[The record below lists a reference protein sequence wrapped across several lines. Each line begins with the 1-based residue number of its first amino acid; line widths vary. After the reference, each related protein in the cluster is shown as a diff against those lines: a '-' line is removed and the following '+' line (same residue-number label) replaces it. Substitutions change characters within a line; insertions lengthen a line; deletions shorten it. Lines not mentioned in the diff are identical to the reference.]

1 MANRIRIV
9 EQARQRA
16 MRQRQEL
23 GTDLREAR
31 LAAGLRQ
38 GDVGRALGWS
48 HARIGRIERAALQR
62 VTLDDLALVAAC
74 VGMAFSG
81 KLFPATGR
89 LRDAGQLSMI
99 NRYRGVVARG
109 RWNSKLEAP
118 VGLPGDQRAFDLL
131 LARGSLQVMH
141 EFISR
146 LRDVQAQVRR
156 LTVKQADARDAR
168 LILVIAATHAN
179 RRAVA
184 EAGGALRDS
193 FPLGTKAVLGALRS
207 GVDPGG
213 NGIVFL

>member
-9 EQARQRA
+9 EQAQRRA
-16 MRQRQEL
+16 LRQRQEL
-23 GTDLREAR
+23 GIDLREAR

-38 GDVGRALGWS
+38 EDVGQALGWT
-48 HARIGRIERAALQR
+48 HARVGRIERATSQR

-74 VGMAFSG
+74 VGLSFSG
-81 KLFPATGR
+81 RFFPAAGR
-89 LRDAGQLSMI
+89 LRDAAQLSMI
-99 NRYRGVVARG
+99 NRYRELAAPG
-109 RWNSKLEAP
+109 RWITRLEAP

-131 LARGSLQVMH
+131 LFRGELRIMH

-146 LRDVQAQVRR
+146 LRDVQAQIRR
-156 LTVKQADARDAR
+156 LSVKQADASEAR
-168 LILVIAATHAN
+168 LVLVIAATHAN

-193 FPLGTKAVLGALRS
+193 FPLSTRAVLAALRA
-207 GVDPGG
+207 GTDPGG

>member
-9 EQARQRA
+9 EQAQRRA
-16 MRQRQEL
+16 LRQRQEL
-23 GTDLREAR
+23 GADLREAR

-48 HARIGRIERAALQR
+48 HARVGRIERAQSQR
-62 VTLDDLALVAAC
+62 VTLDDFALLAAC
-74 VGMAFSG
+74 VGMSFSG
-81 KLFPATGR
+81 KFFPTAGR

-99 NRYRGVVARG
+99 NRYRELVAPG
-109 RWNSKLEAP
+109 RWISRLEAP
-118 VGLPGDQRAFDLL
+118 VGLPGDQRAFDLML
-131 LARGSLQVMH
+131 VRGSLHVMH

-156 LTVKQADARDAR
+156 LTVKQADAREAR

-179 RRAVA
+179 RRALA

-193 FPLGTKAVLGALRS
+193 FPVSTKAVLGALRA
-207 GVDPGG
+207 GMDPGG